1 MYQPAG
7 WRKQLVGRQHAGNL
21 RTQSDQQQTNNQP
34 DLIVIRSLRKKITPE
49 AQREEAQDQQLV
61 TTIINRSLAQEGEM
75 VANNEVA
82 VKNP

>member
-1 MYQPAG
+1 M
-7 WRKQLVGRQHAGNL
+7 
-21 RTQSDQQQTNNQP
+21 
-34 DLIVIRSLRKKITPE
+34 IVIRSLRKKITPE

-61 TTIINRSLAQEGEM
+61 TTIVNRSLAQEGEM